1 MSRTSNVLEDRLV
14 VGTSQISVG
23 HRVARNVLLGGSD
36 ALMLCVAVAIAFVS
50 WAAPIRNQS
59 AESYVALAP
68 LIVIFLAGYA
78 SAGLYPNQGL
88 GPVQTLRRL
97 SYVTTF
103 GFLMVAA
110 FSFVLK
116 LPHVYSRVTF
126 VIALGLS
133 LALVPLGRVALFSVA
148 QRWPWW
154 AEPVVVIGSGRRA
167 IRAIRGIKQAR
178 YLGYRPVAV
187 IQSDGRHS
195 GRDAVAGVPVVGGL
209 DQVPAVSASGVHVAF
224 VEIESLQAPAVL
236 DRLQQ
241 CFRHVIVLNETD
253 DLPVEGLQV
262 RNLGGLIG
270 IEYTN
275 NLLRPVNQTAKRLLD
290 LVLASAAFVVFAP
303 VIAVAALLVLLID
316 GGPLFFHQSRMGLA
330 GRRINVPKIR
340 TMRRDADDQLEEHF
354 LANPALRDEWQTRFK
369 LSEDPRLIPIV
380 GRFFRRFSI
389 DELPQLWA
397 VIRGD
402 MSLVGPRPFPDYHLE
417 QFTPRFS
424 ELRQSVRPGITGWW
438 QVAIRSDGGINEQEA
453 FDTYYIRNWSVWF
466 DLYVLSRTVV
476 AVLSGRGAY

>member
-1 MSRTSNVLEDRLV
+1 MSRTSNAVEDRLA
-14 VGTSQISVG
+14 VGTSQIHIG
-23 HRVARNVLLGGSD
+23 HRVARNVLLAGSD
-36 ALMLCVAVAIAFVS
+36 AVMLSLAVAIAFVS
-50 WAAPIRNQS
+50 WAAPIRDQPV
-59 AESYVALAP
+59 EMYIALAP
-68 LIVIFLAGYA
+68 LIAIFIAGYA
-78 SAGLYPNQGL
+78 RAGLYPGLGL

-116 LPHVYSRVTF
+116 LPPLYSRVTF
-126 VIALGLS
+126 LIALGLS
-133 LALVPLGRVALFSVA
+133 LTLVPLGRVALFSAA
-148 QRWPWW
+148 QRWLWW
-154 AEPVVVIGSGRRA
+154 AEPIVVIGTGRRA

-187 IQSDGRHS
+187 IQSDARHV
-195 GRDAVAGVPVVGGL
+195 GRDAVDGVPVVGGL
-209 DQVPAVSASGVHVAF
+209 DQVPAVSAAGVHVAF
-224 VEIESLQAPAVL
+224 VETESLQSLAVL

-241 CFRHVIVLNETD
+241 CFRHVVVLNETD

-262 RNLGGLIG
+262 RSLGGLIG

-275 NLLRPVNQTAKRLLD
+275 NLLRPVNQTVKRLLD
-290 LVLASAAFVVFAP
+290 LVLGIAAFVLLAP
-303 VIAVAALLVLLID
+303 LIAAGALLVLLID
-316 GGPLFFHQSRMGLA
+316 GGPVFFHQNRVGFG

-340 TMRRDADDQLEEHF
+340 TMRRDADNQLEEHF
-354 LANPALRDEWQTRFK
+354 QANPALRDEWQNRFK
-369 LSEDPRLIPIV
+369 LTEDPRLIPLV
-380 GRFFRRFSI
+380 GRLFRRFSI

-402 MSLVGPRPFPDYHLE
+402 MSLVGPRPFPDYHVE
-417 QFTPRFS
+417 QFAPRFR

-438 QVAIRSDGGINEQEA
+438 QVAVRSDGGIKEQEQ

-466 DLYVLSRTVV
+466 DLYVLARTFMAVV
-476 AVLSGRGAY
+476 SGRGAS